1 MRTDAAL
8 NVKIKDGWRAYMLR
22 KVKVLETTLSVI
34 DDLLYNEIKEDQDR
48 MRVNSYKRG
57 LNKAIHTLRYS

>member
-8 NVKIKDGWRAYMLR
+8 NVKINESGRAYMLR
-22 KVKVLETTLSVI
+22 KVKVLETALSVI
-34 DDLLYNEIKEDQDR
+34 DDLLYYEIKDDQDKV
-48 MRVNSYKRG
+48 RVNSYKRG